1 MHYKLCHSPTT
12 LCWLNFFLSWKVGQ
26 PKFADIDPKRRI
38 KSKLFFFFRIT
49 VTSIFQLPPSG
60 KDAKQSLLIFYSFWL
75 ISMAVCWFKRSKEKP
90 RCYTED
96 AWELSLFF
104 SGSRCKIIFNKSF
117 FIAFFSLFLIVNLN
131 SRRFFLKERWLLG
144 YFFTWY
150 NLVFLRINS
159 KCKTVSRWNNPLWTN
174 NWASTQ
180 MRFLVML
187 FVIHS
192 HLPRPSSWFGDGSSH
207 DSRSLYSGST
217 RHYLS
222 VRIGYRIALRW

>member
-26 PKFADIDPKRRI
+26 PKFARIGPKRRI
-38 KSKLFFFFRIT
+38 WSKLFLFFGIK
-49 VTSIFQLPPSG
+49 VTSIFQPPRSG
-60 KDAKQSLLIFYSFWL
+60 KDVKQSLSIFYSFWL
-75 ISMAVCWFKRSKEKP
+75 ISKAVCWFKRSKEKP
-90 RCYTED
+90 RWNIED

-117 FIAFFSLFLIVNLN
+117 FIAFFLSLLLCTLFLIVNLN

-144 YFFTWY
+144 YFFACY

-159 KCKTVSRWNNPLWTN
+159 KCKTVSRWNNPLWTH

-180 MRFLVML
+180 MRFLVMF

-207 DSRSLYSGST
+207 DSSSLYSGST
-217 RHYLS
+217 RDITYK
-222 VRIGYRIALRW
+222 